1 MVLIDTNVLYYLCEL
16 AQPPADFSIQ
26 QTLKSIKENRKKEKI
41 AISSISFFELL
52 LKYQKQAGV
61 IRRVSTFCR
70 NNGICICNNAYLPV
84 QENNRPLDF
93 CTTRQ
98 NELSEY
104 IAQILPVKI
113 DAEARFATTIYL
125 HLCAGFLL
133 LKLFPEGE
141 PNDNQMKLFAGI
153 LNVESSIALDF
164 FKVAFSY
171 GYKTGNCESQI
182 KESFNFLLEN
192 QIPQLLAFSEPLV
205 KLCSDKSID
214 EALKA
219 LPRDVWVCEVKKVEQ
234 KMKKYDTP
242 MAYISKQ
249 SLSVG
254 RAMGDKQLSALLA
267 NTERMLQNLDLAYDS
282 LREYLLEIFKKMFLS
297 GANFKK
303 NDINDALILGGLQSN
318 DHILTCDNGMK
329 KHLDKYKGK
338 QPQYKTSLEHIKQLI
353 KI

>member
-1 MVLIDTNVLYYLCEL
+1 MVLIDTNILYYLCGL
-16 AQPPADFSIQ
+16 AQPPRDFSAQ
-26 QTLKSIKENRKKEKI
+26 QTLKSIKERRMKEEI
-41 AISSISFFELL
+41 AIASISFFEFL

-61 IRRVSTFCR
+61 VRRVSTFCR

-84 QENNRPLDF
+84 QGNDRPHDF
-93 CTTRQ
+93 CTIRQ
-98 NELSEY
+98 KELSEY
-104 IAQILPVKI
+104 ITQILPVKI
-113 DAEARFATTIYL
+113 NAEARFTTAIYL
-125 HLCAGFLL
+125 HLCMDFLL
-133 LKLFPEGE
+133 LKLFPDGLA
-141 PNDNQMKLFAGI
+141 NDNQKELFAGV
-153 LNVESSIALDF
+153 LDVERSIALDF
-164 FKVAFSY
+164 FKVAFSC

-182 KESFNFLLEN
+182 KESFNFLLED

-214 EALKA
+214 EALNA
-219 LPRDVWVCEVKKVEQ
+219 LPRDVWACEVKKVEL
-234 KMKKYDTP
+234 KMKRDSTP
-242 MAYISKQ
+242 VAYISKQ

-254 RAMGDKQLSALLA
+254 RAIGDKQLGVLFA

-303 NDINDALILGGLQSN
+303 NDINDALILGVLQPN
-318 DHILTCDNGMK
+318 DYILTCDNGMK

-338 QPQYKTSLEHIKQLI
+338 QPQYNTSLEQIRQLI